1 MEDLIIYIS
10 LYHNEV
16 SSLIGLSSSRD
27 RIKRRT
33 CFCPNLNVNQGND
46 DDHDDHGIDE
56 PYKIIIDQNKFTIRN
71 NISDKLHLTFSHLNS
86 YHLLFLLLS
95 TQMELNL
102 LKVPS
107 WRAHLYLLLLI
118 IIQHDGRGQTVHI
131 KKLILNQN
139 TIIIISF

>member
-27 RIKRRT
+27 RIKRT
-33 CFCPNLNVNQGND
+33 CFYPNLNVNQGND
-46 DDHDDHGIDE
+46 DDHGIDE

-71 NISDKLHLTFSHLNS
+71 NISNQLHLTFSHLNS

-95 TQMELNL
+95 TQMEWNL